1 MARNF
6 LKSTTTYPILIL
18 LMEHIMK
25 KQFVICIILI
35 ITIYLFSIPSAVTF
49 LAKGEHTLSGSLGQ
63 LTKTTT
69 NTFSATVRR
78 VQSKLHISS
87 ASDQQDEH

>member
-1 MARNF
+1 MARNL

-35 ITIYLFSIPSAVTF
+35 ITIYLLSIPSAVTF
-49 LAKGEHTLSGSLGQ
+49 LAKGEQTLSGSLGQ

-69 NTFSATVRR
+69 DTFSATVRR

-87 ASDQQDEH
+87 TSDQQDEH

>member
-1 MARNF
+1 
-6 LKSTTTYPILIL
+6 
-18 LMEHIMK
+18 MK
-25 KQFVICIILI
+25 RLFGICIILI
-35 ITIYLFSIPSAVTF
+35 ISIYLLSIPSTVTF